1 MAKASSDVD
10 RPQPTL
16 AHSRR
21 SRLRR
26 AVLAGLIVLA
36 FAPLLLRAEPS
47 ENPYPIDSTLL
58 LLTALRARK
67 HAPPELSSLLDS
79 QKLAVT
85 VRFRHPRLMST
96 STMTRIEQELGIEFT
111 RVGGEI
117 AAVGRTC
124 GAQVPWDALSRL
136 AEWPGV
142 ERIDSAWKPAVA
154 YALDVSIGEIRA
166 DDVWQLLDTGGWPV
180 TGRGVVLAVFDSG
193 IDVFHPDFWRTAGA
207 HHWLDVNANQA
218 FDPGVDAVDLN
229 RNGEAESNERL
240 DFIDSG
246 TAPWSGSIPGTSDG
260 TFGATLDWP
269 YNDANR
275 NGRRDSGPAHGFVE
289 SDPGY
294 GERIFLVDDSNHNG
308 RLDLNE
314 VLLALDTSKVRKTL
328 DAAGHERT
336 RGLDLITNPPDADE
350 GGHGTQVSSIIAG
363 GTVGRRRYVGVAPG
377 SQLLVAESQDLQ
389 GNNLYSTYI
398 PWAKGN
404 GAKVMLY
411 SFGSWVQEFMDGS
424 SNLEQMLDAASA
436 QGIVQV
442 VAAGNLAG
450 SDKHAHMIL
459 PASSG
464 SDTHFHVPP
473 AGAIS
478 YVSLSVLW
486 KGPQDAVTVQ
496 LMTPL
501 GGSVTL
507 PGDDSW
513 TTVDG
518 HGIWSYLERS
528 PRGTSRF
535 DVFVYREAPEI
546 ATGNWKL
553 RLQNRTAFW
562 LDTHAYITD
571 NFGQWA
577 AGVTFIDR
585 LDNMY
590 TITSPGTADTAIT
603 VGSYAT
609 RGNLTGVPGGL
620 SAFSGQGP
628 RLDGQPILDISA
640 PGHYDIASA
649 SSKDVASAALGQ
661 YAWFGGTSAA
671 APHVAGSVALLLQ
684 KEPSLSPAQVKER
697 LRSSARDDIFT
708 GLVPNPRWG
717 AGKLDIGAALN
728 APPKPTPTPA
738 GRLFLPIVLKPAAL

>member
-1 MAKASSDVD
+1 MAKSSCEAD
-10 RPQPTL
+10 RRKPRG
-16 AHSRR
+16 AHRPR
-21 SRLRR
+21 GLLQRT
-26 AVLAGLIVLA
+26 VLAGLILVA
-36 FAPLLLRAEPS
+36 FAPLLLRAAPAQGE
-47 ENPYPIDSTLL
+47 YPIDSTLL
-58 LLTALRARK
+58 LLTSLRARK
-67 HAPPELSSLLDS
+67 HVPAPLRSLLDS
-79 QKLAVT
+79 PKLSVT
-85 VRFRHPRLMST
+85 VRFRHRRLMSAA
-96 STMTRIEQELGIEFT
+96 SMTNIEKELGIEFT
-111 RVGGEI
+111 RVGGDI
-117 AAVGRTC
+117 AMLGTTC
-124 GAQVPWDALSRL
+124 GAQVPWDALHRL
-136 AEWPGV
+136 AKWPGV

-154 YALDVSIGEIRA
+154 YALDVSIDEIRA
-166 DDVWQLLDTGGWPV
+166 DDVWELLDAGGWPV

-193 IDVFHPDFWRTAGA
+193 IDIFHPDFWRTAGA
-207 HHWLDVNANQA
+207 YPWLDVNANQA

-229 RNGEAESNERL
+229 RNGSAESNERL
-240 DFIDSG
+240 DFVDGG
-246 TAPWSGSIPGTSDG
+246 TAPWSGAIPGTSDG
-260 TFGATLDWP
+260 AFHTAFDWP

-275 NGRRDSGPAHGFVE
+275 NGRRDSGPADGFVE

-308 RLDLNE
+308 GLDLDE

-328 DAAGHERT
+328 DAAGNERT
-336 RGLDLITNPPDADE
+336 RGLDLITNPPDSDE

-389 GNNLYSTYI
+389 GNHLYSAYI
-398 PWAKGN
+398 PWAMGN
-404 GAKVMLY
+404 GAQVMLY

-424 SNLEQMLDAASA
+424 SNLEQMLDAAAA
-436 QGIVQV
+436 QGVVQV

-459 PASSG
+459 PSASG
-464 SDTHFHVPP
+464 SDARFNVAP
-473 AGAIS
+473 AGAIH

-486 KGPQDAVTVQ
+486 KGPRDAATVQ

-501 GGSVTL
+501 GGSATL

-518 HGIWSYLERS
+518 HDIWSYLDRS

-535 DVFVYREAPEI
+535 DVFVYSEGLEI
-546 ATGNWKL
+546 APGNW
-553 RLQNRTAFW
+553 RLQLQNNTAFW

-577 AGVTFIDR
+577 GGVVFIDR
-585 LDNMY
+585 LDDMY

-609 RGNLTGVPGGL
+609 RGNLTGAPGAL

-628 RLDGQPILDISA
+628 RVDGQPVLDLSA
-640 PGHYDIASA
+640 PGHYDIAAA
-649 SSKDVASAALGQ
+649 SSKDVAAAALGQ

-684 KEPSLSPAQVKER
+684 AEPGLSPVQVKER
-697 LRSSARDDIFT
+697 LRNSARDDIFT

-738 GRLFLPIVLKPAAL
+738 GRLFLPIVLKPASP